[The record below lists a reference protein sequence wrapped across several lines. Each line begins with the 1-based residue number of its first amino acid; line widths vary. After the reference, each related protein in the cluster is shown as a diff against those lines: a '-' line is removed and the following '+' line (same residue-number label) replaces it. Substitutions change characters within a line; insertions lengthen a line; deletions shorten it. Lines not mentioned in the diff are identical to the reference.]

1 MDHGRIVR
9 LLKLMELLSSN
20 VDYTIQELMDRLETS
35 RRSVFRYID
44 SLKVAGFTM
53 KKKGTSVHKLL
64 TNSCHKIELSQL
76 IHLSDEEAYLLH
88 NLIGALTSDC
98 QVAINLEKKLTALF
112 DATSVT
118 EIIGNKVAGENIMRL
133 RQAIDEKK
141 QVTLVG
147 YESGNT
153 MSISDRLVEPIRF
166 STNYTD
172 IYAYEVATGIT
183 KVFKISRISQV
194 EVSLTDWQHED
205 MHVKIETDCFRMAG
219 KEDIPV
225 TLKMTLKAKNLLIE
239 EYPLSQK
246 YLSCQNGNWIL
257 NTTVKDLAGVGR
269 FYLGLSDQIKIVDSP
284 ELVGYV
290 SNHIRRNLSVF
301 LTNSCQNTR
310 KVFEIWNK

>member
-118 EIIGNKVAGENIMRL
+118 EIIGNKVIGENIMRL
-133 RQAIDEKK
+133 RQAMDEKK
-141 QVTLVG
+141 QVTLVR

-153 MSISDRLVEPIRF
+153 MSITDRLVEPIRF

-172 IYAYEVATGIT
+172 VYAYEVSTGIT
-183 KVFKISRISQV
+183 KVFKISRINQV
-194 EVSLTDWQHED
+194 EVSLTDWQYEENHER
-205 MHVKIETDCFRMAG
+205 IETDCFRMTG

-239 EYPLSQK
+239 EYPLASK
-246 YLSCQNGNWIL
+246 HVSYDGMDWWFKDN
-257 NTTVKDLAGVGR
+257 VKDLAGVGR
-269 FYLGLSDQIKIVDSP
+269 FVIGLADQINIIDSP
-284 ELVGYV
+284 ALVYYLK
-290 SNHIRRNLSVF
+290 IFTERNLRF
-301 LTNSCQNTR
+301 
-310 KVFEIWNK
+310 

>member
-118 EIIGNKVAGENIMRL
+118 EIIGNRVAGENIMRL
-133 RQAIDEKK
+133 RQAMDEKK
-141 QVTLVG
+141 QVTLIG

-153 MSISDRLVEPIRF
+153 MTVSNRLVEPIKF

-172 IYAYEVATGIT
+172 VYAYEVTTGIT

-194 EVSLTDWQHED
+194 EVSLTDWQHEGK
-205 MHVKIETDCFRMAG
+205 HEIIETDCFRMAG

-239 EYPLSQK
+239 EYPLASR
-246 YLSCQNGNWIL
+246 YVTYDGQNWWFKGN
-257 NTTVKDLAGVGR
+257 VKNLAGVGR
-269 FYLGLSDQIKIVDSP
+269 FVIGLADQIDIISSP
-284 ELVGYV
+284 GLVK
-290 SNHIRRNLSVF
+290 HLKRFIDTNLQF
-301 LTNSCQNTR
+301 
-310 KVFEIWNK
+310 

>member
-88 NLIGALTSDC
+88 NLLGALTSDC

-153 MSISDRLVEPIRF
+153 MSISDRLVEPIKF

-172 IYAYEVATGIT
+172 VYAYEVTTGIT

-194 EVSLTDWQHED
+194 EVTLTDWQHED
-205 MHVKIETDCFRMAG
+205 KHEIIETDCFRMAG

-239 EYPLSQK
+239 EYPLSSK
-246 YLSCQNGNWIL
+246 YIFFDGEHWWFKGN
-257 NTTVKDLAGVGR
+257 VKELAGVGR
-269 FYLGLSDQIKIVDSP
+269 FTLGLADQITVTDTPVLKD
-284 ELVGYV
+284 Y
-290 SNHIRRNLSVF
+290 IRRFAQEHILN
-301 LTNSCQNTR
+301 C
-310 KVFEIWNK
+310 

>member
-1 MDHGRIVR
+1 
-9 LLKLMELLSSN
+9 
-20 VDYTIQELMDRLETS
+20 
-35 RRSVFRYID
+35 
-44 SLKVAGFTM
+44 M

-88 NLIGALTSDC
+88 NLLGALTSDC

-172 IYAYEVATGIT
+172 VYAYEVATGIT

-205 MHVKIETDCFRMAG
+205 KHVKVETDCFRMAG

-239 EYPLSQK
+239 EYPLSSK
-246 YLSCQNGNWIL
+246 YISYDGYTWWFKGN
-257 NTTVKDLAGVGR
+257 VKDLHGVGR
-269 FYLGLSDQIKIVDSP
+269 FVIGLADQIKIIDSP
-284 ELVGYV
+284 EL
-290 SNHIRRNLSVF
+290 SNYLMNFRDAYIQEL
-301 LTNSCQNTR
+301 
-310 KVFEIWNK
+310 I

>member
-118 EIIGNKVAGENIMRL
+118 EIIGNKVTGENIMRL
-133 RQAIDEKK
+133 RQAMDEKK
-141 QVTLVG
+141 QVTLIG

-172 IYAYEVATGIT
+172 VYAYEVATGIT

-205 MHVKIETDCFRMAG
+205 KHEIIETDCFRMAG

-239 EYPLSQK
+239 EYPLSSK
-246 YLSCQNGNWIL
+246 YISYDGQSWWFKGN
-257 NTTVKDLAGVGR
+257 VKDLAGVGR
-269 FYLGLSDQIKIVDSP
+269 FMIGLADQVQIIEGQRLIEYKNNF
-284 ELVGYV
+284 V
-290 SNHIRRNLSVF
+290 SKF
-301 LTNSCQNTR
+301 L
-310 KVFEIWNK
+310 

>member
-35 RRSVFRYID
+35 KRSVFRYID

-153 MSISDRLVEPIRF
+153 MSISDRLVEPIKF

-172 IYAYEVATGIT
+172 VYAYEVATGIT

-194 EVSLTDWQHED
+194 EVSLTDWQHE
-205 MHVKIETDCFRMAG
+205 HQHGKIETDCFRMSG
-219 KEDIPV
+219 NEDIPV

-239 EYPLSQK
+239 EYPLSSK
-246 YLSCQNGNWIL
+246 YISFDGEHWWFKGN
-257 NTTVKDLAGVGR
+257 VKELAGVGR
-269 FYLGLSDQIKIVDSP
+269 FTLGLAGQITVTDTPVLKD
-284 ELVGYV
+284 Y
-290 SNHIRRNLSVF
+290 IRRFAQEHILN
-301 LTNSCQNTR
+301 C
-310 KVFEIWNK
+310 

>member
-153 MSISDRLVEPIRF
+153 MSISDRLVEPIKF

-172 IYAYEVATGIT
+172 VYAYEVATGIT

-194 EVSLTDWQHED
+194 EVSLTDWQHENK
-205 MHVKIETDCFRMAG
+205 HVKIETDCFRMTG

-225 TLKMTLKAKNLLIE
+225 TLKMTLRAKNLLIE
-239 EYPLSQK
+239 EYPLSSK
-246 YLSCQNGNWIL
+246 YISYDGKDWWFKGN
-257 NTTVKDLAGVGR
+257 VKDLAGVGR
-269 FYLGLSDQIKIVDSP
+269 FIIGLADQVEIHNSPLLQKYLANFS
-284 ELVGYV
+284 
-290 SNHIRRNLSVF
+290 
-301 LTNSCQNTR
+301 R
-310 KVFEIWNK
+310 KHLHKYEY

>member
-118 EIIGNKVAGENIMRL
+118 EIIGNKVTGENIMRL
-133 RQAIDEKK
+133 RQAMDEKK
-141 QVTLVG
+141 QVTLIG

-172 IYAYEVATGIT
+172 VYAYEVATGIT

-194 EVSLTDWQHED
+194 EVSLTDWQHENK
-205 MHVKIETDCFRMAG
+205 HENIETDCFRMAG

-225 TLKMTLKAKNLLIE
+225 TLMMTLKAKNLLIE
-239 EYPLSQK
+239 EYPLSSK
-246 YLSCQNGNWIL
+246 YISYDGQSWWFKGN
-257 NTTVKDLAGVGR
+257 VKDLAGVGR
-269 FYLGLSDQIKIVDSP
+269 FMIGLADQVQIIEGQRLIEYKNNF
-284 ELVGYV
+284 V
-290 SNHIRRNLSVF
+290 SKF
-301 LTNSCQNTR
+301 L
-310 KVFEIWNK
+310 

>member
-118 EIIGNKVAGENIMRL
+118 EIIGNKVAGESIMRL

-141 QVTLVG
+141 QVTLIG

-153 MSISDRLVEPIRF
+153 MSISDRLVEPIKF

-172 IYAYEVATGIT
+172 VYAYEVATGIT
-183 KVFKISRISQV
+183 KVFKISRIQNVS
-194 EVSLTDWQHED
+194 VSLKDWQYEDRHEN
-205 MHVKIETDCFRMAG
+205 IEADCFRMTG

-225 TLKMTLKAKNLLIE
+225 TLRMTLKAKNLLIE
-239 EYPLSQK
+239 EYPLAAQYVSFDRG
-246 YLSCQNGNWIL
+246 SWWFRGNI
-257 NTTVKDLAGVGR
+257 KDLAGVGR
-269 FYLGLSDQIKIVDSP
+269 FVIGLADQIQVVDSAA
-284 ELVGYV
+284 L
-290 SNHIRRNLSVF
+290 SRHIENFIRLNFRSV
-301 LTNSCQNTR
+301 
-310 KVFEIWNK
+310 

>member
-153 MSISDRLVEPIRF
+153 MSISDRLVEPIKF

-172 IYAYEVATGIT
+172 VYAYEVATGIT

-194 EVSLTDWQHED
+194 EVSLTDWQHE
-205 MHVKIETDCFRMAG
+205 HQHGKIETDCFRMAG

-239 EYPLSQK
+239 EYPLSSK
-246 YLSCQNGNWIL
+246 YISFDGEHWWFKGN
-257 NTTVKDLAGVGR
+257 VKELAGVGR
-269 FYLGLSDQIKIVDSP
+269 FTLGLADQITVTDTPVLKD
-284 ELVGYV
+284 YV
-290 SNHIRRNLSVF
+290 RRFAQEHILN
-301 LTNSCQNTR
+301 C
-310 KVFEIWNK
+310 

>member
-141 QVTLVG
+141 QVKLVG

-153 MSISDRLVEPIRF
+153 MSISDRLVEPIKF

-172 IYAYEVATGIT
+172 VYAYEVATGIT

-194 EVSLTDWQHED
+194 EVTLTDWQHED
-205 MHVKIETDCFRMAG
+205 KHEIIETDCFRMAG

-239 EYPLSQK
+239 EYPLSSK
-246 YLSCQNGNWIL
+246 YISFDGEHWWFKGN
-257 NTTVKDLAGVGR
+257 VKELAGVGR
-269 FYLGLSDQIKIVDSP
+269 FTLGLADQITVTDTPVLKD
-284 ELVGYV
+284 Y
-290 SNHIRRNLSVF
+290 IRRFAQEHILN
-301 LTNSCQNTR
+301 C
-310 KVFEIWNK
+310 